1 MAITGG
7 NSMGV
12 LVCYDDFTYD
22 VVTDFHLDYLVSTGS
37 IVGFDR
43 SEKWVKQ
50 EEAIP
55 VPPPAT
61 ATKAEHSA

>member
-1 MAITGG
+1 
-7 NSMGV
+7 MGI

-22 VVTDFHLDYLVSTGS
+22 VVNDFHFDYLVSTGS

-43 SEKWVKQ
+43 SGQWVKQ
-50 EEAIP
+50 EETIP
-55 VPPPAT
+55 TPHPIE

>member
-1 MAITGG
+1 
-7 NSMGV
+7 MGV

-50 EEAIP
+50 EETIP
-55 VPPPAT
+55 VPPMSLQAKT
-61 ATKAEHSA
+61 ERQA

>member
-1 MAITGG
+1 
-7 NSMGV
+7 MGV

-50 EEAIP
+50 EETIP
-55 VPPPAT
+55 VPPMSPQAKT
-61 ATKAEHSA
+61 ERQA

>member
-1 MAITGG
+1 
-7 NSMGV
+7 MGV

-50 EEAIP
+50 EETIP
-55 VPPPAT
+55 APPVSQQAKT
-61 ATKAEHSA
+61 DRQA

>member
-1 MAITGG
+1 
-7 NSMGV
+7 MGV

-50 EEAIP
+50 EETIP
-55 VPPPAT
+55 VPPLSQT
-61 ATKAEHSA
+61 AKTEHQA